1 MSHQSVVWNY
11 FTPSDDGST
20 AKCKLCC
27 KDMKRS
33 GENMTNLMIHLE
45 RQHRCKHQQMKE
57 EDKRRKMQTRALDEV
72 SLQVTI

>member
-1 MSHQSVVWNY
+1 
-11 FTPSDDGST
+11 
-20 AKCKLCC
+20 
-27 KDMKRS
+27 MKRS

-72 SLQVTI
+72 SLQVTIWIFCNLNAFYLSKTINQLWKYQDI